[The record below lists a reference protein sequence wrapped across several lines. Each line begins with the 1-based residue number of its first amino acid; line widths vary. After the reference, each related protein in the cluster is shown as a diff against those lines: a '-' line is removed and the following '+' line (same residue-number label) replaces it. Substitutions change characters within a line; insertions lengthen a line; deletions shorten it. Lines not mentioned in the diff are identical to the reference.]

1 MFTQASHKIFHSL
14 HYIYVQPVHLPE
26 ITMNCC
32 LARNKNVLYN
42 NDLTTPLPYNAIY
55 QNHYN
60 AIRVNKVRSEIVD
73 RL

>member
-1 MFTQASHKIFHSL
+1 MYSPYTYQK
-14 HYIYVQPVHLPE
+14 

-55 QNHYN
+55 QDHYN
-60 AIRVNKVRSEIVD
+60 AIRVNKVRSERVD